1 MWSQFKSGGECMSG
15 TCACNVVYS
24 VEIKHNFEQR
34 ANRCLRTQR
43 GTSSDQR
50 AFSESP
56 LAHKAHVLPM
66 LLIDT
71 GVPTLLMTLCHAHL
85 QG

>member
-1 MWSQFKSGGECMSG
+1 MSG

-66 LLIDT
+66 LLIDRCPHSPDDPLPRPPAGIT
-71 GVPTLLMTLCHAHL
+71 ACGRDGIHTI
-85 QG
+85 